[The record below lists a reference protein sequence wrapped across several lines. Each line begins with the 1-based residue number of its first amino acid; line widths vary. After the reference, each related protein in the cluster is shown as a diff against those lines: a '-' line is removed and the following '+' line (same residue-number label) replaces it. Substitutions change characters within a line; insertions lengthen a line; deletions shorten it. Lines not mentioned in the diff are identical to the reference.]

1 MQPTKIHKIPI
12 HVLFAPLKNTNNPV
26 FVLLPL
32 FFSLKSTDKVLKTAP
47 TEFSA
52 RAVPYSFMC
61 LTGLPDEVEDYV
73 ARDACSVHFLDVGCE
88 GLADACILCRILL
101 SELEVSGCLSL
112 EDEACP

>member
-1 MQPTKIHKIPI
+1 M
-12 HVLFAPLKNTNNPV
+12 LFAPLKNTNNPV

-32 FFSLKSTDKVLKTAP
+32 FFSLKSTDKAVFVLLKTAP
-47 TEFSA
+47 TESSA

-73 ARDACSVHFLDVGCE
+73 AWDACFVHFLDVGGE

-101 SELEVSGCLSL
+101 SELEVSGCLGL

>member
-1 MQPTKIHKIPI
+1 M
-12 HVLFAPLKNTNNPV
+12 LFAPLKNTNNTV

-32 FFSLKSTDKVLKTAP
+32 FFSLKSTDKAVFVLLKTAP

-88 GLADACILCRILL
+88 GLADACVLSSILL
-101 SELEVSGCLSL
+101 SEFEVSCSLGL